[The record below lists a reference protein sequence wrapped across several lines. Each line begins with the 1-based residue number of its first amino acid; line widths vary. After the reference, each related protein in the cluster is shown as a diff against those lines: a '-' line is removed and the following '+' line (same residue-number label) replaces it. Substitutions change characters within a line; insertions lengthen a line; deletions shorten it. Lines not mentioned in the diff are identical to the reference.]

1 MISIFFDLETSTTEP
16 IGQILNYSFIA
27 TDDKFEIIDECSDS
41 VKISPLELPVADA
54 ILANRIDVIEHQKH
68 NYLNE
73 TLSMKKIFDFFTKMI
88 EKNKGEKIVLI
99 GYNSLKF
106 DVPYLRTSMIRNGL
120 SPYFRGKIN

>member
-99 GYNSLKF
+99 
-106 DVPYLRTSMIRNGL
+106 
-120 SPYFRGKIN
+120 